1 MIEYTDATNAPVDAG
16 TAVVAYTVLGIPL
29 SDFVNLLIVV
39 YLLLQMVEPVR
50 KIVVGTRQWFAR
62 QRK

>member
-1 MIEYTDATNAPVDAG
+1 MIEYTDAANAPVDAG
-16 TAVVAYTVLGIPL
+16 AAVVAYTVLGIPL

-50 KIVVGTRQWFAR
+50 KIVVGTRQWFTR
-62 QRK
+62 RRK